1 MRHQVRVQVVYD
13 LRVGM
18 GRVLAVVEPAR
29 LEELGV
35 VEPWYRA
42 RDLVAEVGIRLEGDR
57 SFGDAL
63 HARRRVR
70 DLDLLRAVVAV
81 ASADAAGVEQ
91 VRLDRMR
98 GEQLEQPIA
107 LQTMGE
113 REERVRAR
121 DAEELPLLCDA
132 AGRGA
137 RRLTEHEVGGPLLL
151 GELGDR
157 GER

>member
-1 MRHQVRVQVVYD
+1 MRHPIRLQGVDD
-13 LRVGM
+13 LRVGI
-18 GRVLAVVEPAR
+18 GPVLAFVEPAR

-35 VEPWYRA
+35 VEPWYPA

-81 ASADAAGVEQ
+81 PSADAAGVEQ

-98 GEQLEQPIA
+98 GEQLAQPIA

-113 REERVRAR
+113 REARVGAR
-121 DAEELPLLCDA
+121 DAEELSRPRA
-132 AGRGA
+132 SSGRRAPG
-137 RRLTEHEVGGPLLL
+137 
-151 GELGDR
+151 
-157 GER
+157 